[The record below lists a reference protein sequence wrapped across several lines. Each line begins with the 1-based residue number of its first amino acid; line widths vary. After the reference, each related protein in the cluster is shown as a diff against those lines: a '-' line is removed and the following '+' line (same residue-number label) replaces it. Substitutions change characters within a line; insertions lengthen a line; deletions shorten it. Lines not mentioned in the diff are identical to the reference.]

1 MIEVDSIL
9 KVVRI
14 SAKGCNILRIC
25 PFITYLIINFVM
37 DVEDSLVTKED
48 CQSMVASQNDK
59 PKTKITKKKIIIISV
74 SIVIELALIVAVVL
88 ITLAKPDNVLQP
100 VKIRIALPA
109 DRPTQIELGRS
120 RVLEVLFYSGR
131 DNRTIDDFMNVVN
144 RDISWS
150 TNPEGIITVD
160 PYGRV

>member
-1 MIEVDSIL
+1 MLDN
-9 KVVRI
+9 
-14 SAKGCNILRIC
+14 ANIK
-25 PFITYLIINFVM
+25 
-37 DVEDSLVTKED
+37 DSLITKEGN
-48 CQSMVASQNDK
+48 QSIVTSQNGK
-59 PKTKITKKKIIIISV
+59 INTKITKKKIIIISA

-88 ITLAKPDNVLQP
+88 ITLAKPDKVLQP

-131 DNRTIDDFMNVVN
+131 DNRTTDDFMNVVN